1 MEPKVMTDVLSMQR
15 FALQNNLN
23 MRINLLYF
31 LDSLCE
37 ASVQA
42 LSNERSKA
50 SSSAAAANPGL
61 FYVHLLERDLD
72 QIVEWAVPESRD
84 GLMNAQSTMQVCRLL
99 SDPCVV
105 PMLIFRMKMLENWRT
120 KRIIDPKR
128 VENAIALLQER
139 KTRPVRVTHTKAMQ
153 LTSLYI

>member
-1 MEPKVMTDVLSMQR
+1 MEPKVMTDALSMQR

-99 SDPCVV
+99 SDPYRVS
-105 PMLIFRMKMLENWRT
+105 MLISRIKMLENWRT

-139 KTRPVRVTHTKAMQ
+139 KTRPVPVTHTKSMQ
-153 LTSLYI
+153 LTFLYI